1 MSIRCVLVD
10 FGNVIAFF
18 DHWKACRQLAALSSD
33 AIGADELYAAI
44 FDTPVEA
51 DYDTGRV
58 STRQF
63 LDALRSSV
71 RSDATDAELG
81 RAWSDIYTPNDA
93 MAAPLERLKARGLR
107 LVLASNTNELHHQ
120 WFSRV
125 FADTLSVFDAQ
136 VLSYRVG
143 SRKPDRTFFEA
154 CLAAAA
160 CPASS
165 CLYVDDRADFV
176 AAGRPSACRRSSIPA
191 GVDVEAATCY

>member
-1 MSIRCVLVD
+1 MSIRSVLVD

-18 DHWKACRQLAALSSD
+18 DHRKACRQLAALSSD
-33 AIGADELYAAI
+33 QIGADELYAAI
-44 FDTPVEA
+44 FETPFEA

-58 STRQF
+58 SSRQF
-63 LDALRSSV
+63 LDALRSTV

-81 RAWSDIYTPNDA
+81 QAWSDIYAPNDA
-93 MAAPLERLKARGLR
+93 MAATLERLKTRGLR

-143 SRKPDRTFFEA
+143 SRKPDRAFFEA

-160 CPASS
+160 CPASA

-176 AAGRPSACRRSSIPA
+176 AAGRALGLQTLVYSP